1 MYKTNKI
8 MAHFYLI
15 ILCSW
20 IGAQLSMN
28 SEPRSIV
35 YNLNQDITEFATPNI
50 DVDEI
55 LYSDF
60 LDQHNGLPYKFG
72 HSFYIGINFFD
83 YATYALLDN
92 GDKIFRLKIFHII

>member
-1 MYKTNKI
+1 

-50 DVDEI
+50 DVDEKGGAAISIGHVTGKPI
-55 LYSDF
+55 LYIGEGQEYGD
-60 LDQHNGLPYKFG
+60 LKKFD
-72 HSFYIGINFFD
+72 SSKIIESIGFVTTI
-83 YATYALLDN
+83 T
-92 GDKIFRLKIFHII
+92 

>member
-1 MYKTNKI
+1 

-55 LYSDF
+55 LYGRT
-60 LDQHNGLPYKFG
+60 L
-72 HSFYIGINFFD
+72 I
-83 YATYALLDN
+83 ATL
-92 GDKIFRLKIFHII
+92 FV